1 MHSFEEGFY
10 LLSGEAV
17 VTINGSSYLLG
28 PGDFAA
34 VKVGT
39 PHAWHAASSSPVRW
53 LGMAAPQPK
62 PHGGLRDTFF
72 SKDRT
77 VPSRADRLDSR
88 TTQRQSARTFRRQ
101 QIPAPSERKALGLQG
116 LEGVF
121 LKWMIDENFGAR
133 HHRLLFIEY
142 QPGVSIAPH
151 DHTFEEAYFILSGE
165 VEGTLDG
172 KVYRQRAGD
181 VLWTS
186 VGCVHTFVNKA
197 PSPCAGWRPSHRSRR
212 RKTSFGS
219 WPSGRR
225 RPKSWRGHHDSDDG
239 AFAPVHRR
247 RVSREPARRP
257 RDLDLRRTRQ
267 GRDDAP
273 RVPQYR
279 AHDRA
284 ALRRTARPGAQEQ
297 SSPPTTDTGTGGFT
311 HKFYKASRNAEEL
324 VGARD
329 AIAEWAQI
337 SYGWIGRSPDYKAAF
352 LATLGANADF
362 YAPYDE
368 NARRWY
374 KRVNEEVSFVNHAI
388 VNPPVDRDKPLDE
401 VKDVYMHVEEETDAG
416 LIVSGAKVVATT
428 SSLTHLNFIANNGAL
443 PIKTKPFAF
452 VCIVPTDAQGV
463 KLLCRPSYEMTAAA
477 MGTPFDYPLSSRMD
491 ENDSILIFDKVL
503 VPYENVFAY
512 GDIEKVNN
520 FFPRSGFLPRFM
532 FQGCTRLAVK
542 MDFLAGLLLKAV
554 EATGAKDFRGVQAK
568 VGEVLAWRNLFWGLT
583 DAMARTTTPWTPGY
597 VLPNLDYGLAYRVM
611 ASLAYPKI
619 KEIIENSLAS
629 ALIYLPSSALDF
641 KVPELRPYL
650 DQFVRGSNGYS
661 AEDRVKLMK
670 LMWDAIGSEFGGR
683 HELYERNYFGN
694 HESIRFETLL
704 VAEVT
709 GATKRYKGFAE
720 QCMAEYNID
729 GWTVPDML
737 GSDDISVIRKKMTQT
752 KTTT

>member
-1 MHSFEEGFY
+1 
-10 LLSGEAV
+10 
-17 VTINGSSYLLG
+17 
-28 PGDFAA
+28 
-34 VKVGT
+34 
-39 PHAWHAASSSPVRW
+39 
-53 LGMAAPQPK
+53 MAAQTTLRTRPYT
-62 PHGGLRDTFF
+62 GAEYLESLRDGREIWIYGERV
-72 SKDRT
+72 KDVTTHPAFRNT
-77 VPSRADRLDSR
+77 ARMIARLYD
-88 TTQRQSARTFRRQ
+88 
-101 QIPAPSERKALGLQG
+101 AL
-116 LEGVF
+116 
-121 LKWMIDENFGAR
+121 
-133 HHRLLFIEY
+133 
-142 QPGVSIAPH
+142 H
-151 DHTFEEAYFILSGE
+151 D
-165 VEGTLDG
+165 
-172 KVYRQRAGD
+172 
-181 VLWTS
+181 
-186 VGCVHTFVNKA
+186 
-197 PSPCAGWRPSHRSRR
+197 
-212 RKTSFGS
+212 
-219 WPSGRR
+219 
-225 RPKSWRGHHDSDDG
+225 
-239 AFAPVHRR
+239 
-247 RVSREPARRP
+247 PARQAVLTTP
-257 RDLDLRRTRQ
+257 
-267 GRDDAP
+267 
-273 RVPQYR
+273 
-279 AHDRA
+279 
-284 ALRRTARPGAQEQ
+284 
-297 SSPPTTDTGTGGFT
+297 TDTGTGGFT

-329 AIAEWAQI
+329 AIAEWARI
-337 SYGWIGRSPDYKAAF
+337 TYGWVGRSPDYKAAF
-352 LATLGANADF
+352 LATLGANASY

-374 KRVNEEVSFVNHAI
+374 KKVNDEVSFVNHAI
-388 VNPPVDRDKPLDE
+388 VHPPVDRDTPLDE

-428 SSLTHLNFIANNGAL
+428 STLTHFNFIANNGAL

-452 VCIVPTDAQGV
+452 VCMVPTDAKGV
-463 KLLCRPSYEMTAAA
+463 KLLCRPSYEMTAAV
-477 MGTPFDYPLSSRMD
+477 MSSPFDQPLSSRLD

-503 VPYENVFAY
+503 VPWENVFAY

-554 EATGAKDFRGVQAK
+554 EATGAKDFRGVQAQ

-583 DAMARTTTPWTPGY
+583 DAMARTTTPWTEGY

-611 ASLAYPKI
+611 ASIAYPKI

-704 VAEVT
+704 VADVT

-720 QCMAEYNID
+720 QCMAEYNLD
-729 GWTVPDML
+729 GWTAPDL
-737 GSDDISVIRKKMTQT
+737 VKNDDVSAIVKKIGTRG
-752 KTTT
+752 